1 MGLRQRLMALTY
13 DRVMAGYEGHAGPR
27 RAELL
32 AGLEGRVVELGP
44 GTGVNLEHLPADVEW
59 HGVEPSEPMRA
70 ALLDRWKGLRSDA
83 PSFVGLENG
92 YVHLP
97 TAFADVVLAT
107 LVLCS
112 VPDLAHTLRE
122 VRRILRPGGR
132 FVFLEHVAA
141 PGGTW
146 TRRLQGIA
154 TPLWRHLADGC
165 RLDRDTGA
173 AIHAAGFERVE
184 LE

>member
-70 ALLDRWKGLRSDA
+70 ALLDRWKGLRSDT
-83 PSFVGLENG
+83 PSFVEFVWLWTVR
-92 YVHLP
+92 YSTKP
-97 TAFADVVLAT
+97 K
-107 LVLCS
+107 
-112 VPDLAHTLRE
+112 LR
-122 VRRILRPGGR
+122 RG
-132 FVFLEHVAA
+132 
-141 PGGTW
+141 
-146 TRRLQGIA
+146 
-154 TPLWRHLADGC
+154 D
-165 RLDRDTGA
+165 
-173 AIHAAGFERVE
+173 AAGVGLTQGCEVKCSSFDQ
-184 LE
+184 LM